1 MRIASVNDF
10 DDWRKQSRRFVHA
23 GVAPADIK
31 FAEAS
36 EQTSLFD
43 DDPLDAVTDRPA
55 PVFAVSKSFLSLAE
69 DVGYHRDPTRWG
81 LLYSLLWRLTHGEP
95 SLLEISTDD
104 EVHRA
109 TRMQQQ
115 VRRDA
120 HKAKAFIR
128 FRKVVVDEVE
138 YFIAWHD
145 PDHRIVRKVAP
156 FFSRRFKTMN
166 WTILTPDE
174 SASWNQETLRY
185 HDGVPRS
192 SAPKHDELE
201 DLWRTYYGS
210 IFNPARVKIKMMKS
224 EMPVRYWKTL
234 PEAEIIDQL
243 IESAP
248 QRVEKMVKQQEGYAE
263 SAAAFMSSVEAPER
277 SIGRLRELAVNCTAC
292 DLYQNTTQTV
302 FGIGNESAN
311 VVIVGE
317 QPGDREDL
325 EGRPFVG
332 PAGTVLMT
340 ALDNAGID
348 ASKIYFTNV
357 VKHFKHTLTESPQGK
372 KRLHQRPGAREV
384 RCCRPWLDAE
394 LQWINPKLV
403 VCLGVTAAKA
413 IINPGFKLTAD
424 RGKTFQLNSVRHAVA
439 TWHPAAILRMPDQER
454 QREMQQQFVDDL
466 RIASGVL

>member
-1 MRIASVNDF
+1 MRIVSVNDF
-10 DDWRKQSRRFVHA
+10 ADWRKQARQFIKA
-23 GVAPADIK
+23 GIAPRAIK
-31 FAEAS
+31 FTEAG
-36 EQTSLFD
+36 EQISLFD
-43 DDPLDAVTDRPA
+43 EEPVDEHSDQSSPA
-55 PVFAVSKSFLSLAE
+55 FNVSKEFLSLAQ
-69 DVGYHRDPTRWG
+69 DVGFHRDATRWN
-81 LLYSLLWRLTHGEP
+81 LLYSLLWRMTHGEP
-95 SLLEISTDD
+95 ALLEITTDD
-104 EVHRA
+104 EVYRA

-128 FRKVVVDEVE
+128 FRKVVVEDVE
-138 YFIAWHD
+138 YFVAWHD

-156 FFSRRFKTMN
+156 FFSRRFKAMN

-174 SASWNQETLRY
+174 SATWDQESLRY

-192 SAPKHDELE
+192 SAPQSDELE
-201 DLWRTYYGS
+201 DLWRTYYAN

-243 IESAP
+243 IEDAP
-248 QRVEKMVKQQEGYAE
+248 QRVERMVKQQEGYAE
-263 SAAAFMSSVEAPER
+263 SAATFMSSVAAPDR
-277 SIGRLRELAVNCTAC
+277 SISQLRELAAKCTAC
-292 DLYQNTTQTV
+292 DLHRNTTQTV

-332 PAGTVLMT
+332 PAGNVLMK
-340 ALDNAGID
+340 ALDDAGID

-357 VKHFKHTLTESPQGK
+357 VKHFKHTLTETPQGK

-394 LQWINPKLV
+394 LEWINPKLI

-424 RGKTFQLNSVRHAVA
+424 RGKTFAMSSVQQAIA
-439 TWHPAAILRMPDQER
+439 TWHPAAILRMPDQNR
-454 QREMQQQFVDDL
+454 RLEMQQQFDDDL
-466 RIASGVL
+466 RMASQVV